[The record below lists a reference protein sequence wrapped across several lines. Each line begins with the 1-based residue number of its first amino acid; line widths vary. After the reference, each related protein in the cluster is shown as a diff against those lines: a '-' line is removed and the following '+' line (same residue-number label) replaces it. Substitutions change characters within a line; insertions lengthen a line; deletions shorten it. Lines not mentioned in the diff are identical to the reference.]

1 MPHART
7 NGLATT
13 RSAELREQSREE
25 SMRANSRDPL
35 ADFWHPV
42 ALSADLG
49 EKPIPVTLLGTQL
62 VIWRTANGIFAFKDL
77 CIHRGTRLS
86 LGWVDQG
93 QLVCPYHG
101 WCYNESGAVTKIPA
115 IPADRPIPAKARA
128 EKYHCSERYGL
139 VFVCVGEP
147 RIPIYEVPEF
157 EREGFRTHIVGP
169 FRWTTSAARSMENF
183 MDEAHLPWAHPGT
196 LGNRDNVPVIPNREV
211 AEREGAFYFECNS
224 EVRSRLDKNKMTTN
238 RLTYD
243 VVLPFTLY
251 HENIYPEGD
260 RVIDLFFV
268 SPLSERES
276 VRYMIVARNFALEQP
291 PDKLIKFT
299 EGIWEEDR
307 VLIESQR
314 PEEIPVDWN
323 AELHLRGP
331 DGPSMVYRRK
341 LLEMGITKVV

>member
-1 MPHART
+1 MAR
-7 NGLATT
+7 
-13 RSAELREQSREE
+13 SKMREDG
-25 SMRANSRDPL
+25 MTDVSRDPL

-42 ALSADLG
+42 ALSAAVR
-49 EKPIPVTLLGTQL
+49 EKPIPATLLGTQL

-86 LGWVDQG
+86 LGWVNQG

-101 WCYNESGAVTKIPA
+101 WCYAESGAVTKIPA
-115 IPADRPIPAKARA
+115 IPPDRPIPRKARA
-128 EKYHCSERYGL
+128 DTYHCLERYGL
-139 VFVCVGEP
+139 VFVCLGEP
-147 RIPIYEVPEF
+147 KISIYEAPEF
-157 EREGFRTHIVGP
+157 ELEGFRTHIVGP
-169 FRWTTSAARSMENF
+169 FKWKTSAARSMENF

-196 LGNRDNVPVIPNREV
+196 LGNRDNVPFIPNREV
-211 AEREGAFYFECNS
+211 TERDGAFYFECNS

-243 VVLPFTLY
+243 VLLPFTLY
-251 HENIYPEGD
+251 HENIYPEGE

-268 SPLSERES
+268 SPMSERES
-276 VRYMIVARNFALEQP
+276 VRYMVVARNFALDQP

-314 PEEIPVDWN
+314 PEEIPVDWS
-323 AELHLRGP
+323 AELHVRGP

-341 LLEMGITKVV
+341 LLEMGISKVV